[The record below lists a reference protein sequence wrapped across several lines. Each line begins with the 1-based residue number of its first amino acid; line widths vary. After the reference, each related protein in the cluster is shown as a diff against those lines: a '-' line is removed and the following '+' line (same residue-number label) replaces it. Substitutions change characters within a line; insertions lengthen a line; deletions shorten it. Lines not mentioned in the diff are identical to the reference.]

1 LLSLD
6 ANLPEEGTLM
16 VRMIVCDSFGE
27 ITAEIEA
34 SGPVMAGA
42 LCSERAEPVIRCAML
57 MAMSSLAEGGMWPTA
72 ALESMA
78 VFMEDMRA
86 RLEQQHLV

>member
-1 LLSLD
+1 M
-6 ANLPEEGTLM
+6 LM

-34 SGPVMAGA
+34 DGPIMAGA
-42 LCSERAEPVIRCAML
+42 LRSDRAESVLRCAVL
-57 MAMSSLAEGGMWPTA
+57 MAMSSLAEGGMWPAA

-78 VFMEDMRA
+78 VFMEDMRN
-86 RLEQQHLV
+86 RLEQEHLI

>member
-1 LLSLD
+1 
-6 ANLPEEGTLM
+6 M
-16 VRMIVCDSFGE
+16 VRLIVCDSFGE

-34 SGPVMAGA
+34 CGPVMASA
-42 LCSERAEPVIRCAML
+42 LSSERAEPVIRCAML
-57 MAMSSLAEGGMWPTA
+57 MAMSSLAEGGMWPSA

-86 RLEQQHLV
+86 RLEKRHLV